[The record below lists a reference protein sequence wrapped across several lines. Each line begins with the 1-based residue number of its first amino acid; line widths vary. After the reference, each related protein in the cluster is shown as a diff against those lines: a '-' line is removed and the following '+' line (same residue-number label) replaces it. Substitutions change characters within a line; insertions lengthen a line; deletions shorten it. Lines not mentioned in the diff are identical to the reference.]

1 MNEYNHEIT
10 IAFATTLIVNY
21 VSYIK
26 VPEKRLVVGETTQYG
41 ESSEIIIT
49 FKLGGDVNVNNY
61 RLFFFVLVILL
72 VKLILSSIYLCVFD
86 NKCL

>member
-1 MNEYNHEIT
+1 VNEYNHEIT

-26 VPEKRLVVGETTQYG
+26 VPEKRLVVGETTEYD
-41 ESSEIIIT
+41 ESSDIIIT

-61 RLFFFVLVILL
+61 PVYHQSQSGLR
-72 VKLILSSIYLCVFD
+72 
-86 NKCL
+86 

>member
-26 VPEKRLVVGETTQYG
+26 VPEKRLAVGETTQYG
-41 ESSEIIIT
+41 ESSDIIIT

-61 RLFFFVLVILL
+61 QR
-72 VKLILSSIYLCVFD
+72 C
-86 NKCL
+86 

>member
-10 IAFATTLIVNY
+10 IAFATTFIVNY

-41 ESSEIIIT
+41 ESSDIIIM

-61 RLFFFVLVILL
+61 HFRQVVVCCKRLVRFQHG
-72 VKLILSSIYLCVFD
+72 
-86 NKCL
+86 